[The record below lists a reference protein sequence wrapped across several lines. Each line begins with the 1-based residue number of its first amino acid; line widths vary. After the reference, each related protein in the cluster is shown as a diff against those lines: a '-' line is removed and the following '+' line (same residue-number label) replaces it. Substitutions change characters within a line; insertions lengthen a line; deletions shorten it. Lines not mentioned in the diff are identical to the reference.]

1 MERKPS
7 GGHCTPQKGRN
18 EMKDT
23 TSIALQQMVEVLSGV
38 QAVFLDIIRHDGLDF
53 DVVVELQN
61 ISAVVYS
68 AEKRLSELLENE
80 GVD

>member
-1 MERKPS
+1 
-7 GGHCTPQKGRN
+7 
-18 EMKDT
+18 MKDKT
-23 TSIALQQMVEVLSGV
+23 FIALKQMVDVLSGV

-61 ISAVVYS
+61 ISGDVYS
-68 AEKRLSELLENE
+68 AEKRLSELIENE

>member
-1 MERKPS
+1 
-7 GGHCTPQKGRN
+7 
-18 EMKDT
+18 
-23 TSIALQQMVEVLSGV
+23 MVEVLSGV

-61 ISAVVYS
+61 ISGDIYS

>member
-1 MERKPS
+1 
-7 GGHCTPQKGRN
+7 
-18 EMKDT
+18 MKDT

-61 ISAVVYS
+61 ISGDVYGS
-68 AEKRLSELLENE
+68 EKRLQELVEND